1 MFRRNVQARCAE
13 VSVFLIL
20 LAGVAEAQGVAG
32 SFEQLRSLVKPGDT
46 VIVTDKAGRDIQGQI
61 AALSSSSLELLV
73 AGTRTN
79 FTQADLDTI
88 SRRDSRWSGT
98 LWGLVAG
105 TTLGTLF
112 EKGISENGYY
122 DGSFTVLFGGIGSGI
137 GFATDAMIKGRRIVF
152 SAPSRSTTDG
162 TRVSVLTDGKSVRV
176 VLRF

>member
-1 MFRRNVQARCAE
+1 MFRRNMQASCAV

-20 LAGVAEAQGVAG
+20 LAGVAEAQGVAS
-32 SFEQLRSLVKPGDT
+32 SFEQLRALVKPGDT
-46 VIVTDKAGRDIQGQI
+46 VIVTDKGGRDIQGQI

-105 TTLGTLF
+105 ATLARC
-112 EKGISENGYY
+112 S
-122 DGSFTVLFGGIGSGI
+122 
-137 GFATDAMIKGRRIVF
+137 RR
-152 SAPSRSTTDG
+152 D
-162 TRVSVLTDGKSVRV
+162 
-176 VLRF
+176 